1 MKPTDDFGS
10 YSKKT
15 VPEMIQLLW
24 ALYADMVTDPA
35 LADSARQV
43 RLVAENL
50 EKLREM
56 ALQVSM
62 EDKCRYRRRF
72 AKKAKRQ
79 TQTQTQTQTFEEA
92 IEWLRTVRTA
102 SPSKH

>member
-1 MKPTDDFGS
+1 MKPLDNFGG

-15 VPEMIQLLW
+15 VPEMIQILW
-24 ALYADMVTDPA
+24 ALYADMATDPA

-56 ALQVSM
+56 ARQVSM
-62 EDKCRYRRRF
+62 EDKRRIGKRF
-72 AKKAKRQ
+72 TKKARRQ
-79 TQTQTQTQTFEEA
+79 TQAQTFEEA